1 MAWLTTAIK
10 LAPHA
15 LKLGEIAVSTLPHL
29 TYRMRTAVPEISEPP
44 MLPEIIELQSAATQN
59 AEDIRKIA
67 EDLKD
72 ALIAIEEGG
81 RTLESRFRRLELIGY
96 AALGLS
102 ILATLLTIALWLR

>member
-1 MAWLTTAIK
+1 MAWLTTAIR

-15 LKLGEIAVSTLPHL
+15 LKLGEIAVSALPHL
-29 TYRMRTAVPEISEPP
+29 THRKRAVMPEIPEPP

-59 AEDIRKIA
+59 AKDIRKIA

-72 ALIAIEEGG
+72 ALIAIENGG
-81 RTLESRFRRLELIGY
+81 RTMESRFRRLELVSY

-102 ILATLLTIALWLR
+102 VLAIALTLALWLR